1 MAGSRSLD
9 RRVSGCFIR
18 GQETHMFNELFVA
31 SWVGGW
37 PLVEWQKTPEKE
49 QNSGALHVHE
59 SMGCFGVS

>member
-1 MAGSRSLD
+1 
-9 RRVSGCFIR
+9 
-18 GQETHMFNELFVA
+18 MFNELFVA